1 MTRWW
6 IVFASA
12 ALIIS
17 GCASSGGPVT
27 QPPKPDIVV
36 TEYKIGINDQLSV
49 QVWKSPEL
57 SVNVAVR
64 PDGKIS
70 VPLLGD
76 VVAANQST
84 ERLATAISGGLEKYI
99 RNPEVTVIVT
109 NPLSGQYMQRV
120 RITGAVE
127 RPISLNHAQG
137 MTVLDL
143 VLEAG
148 GLTEFAVGNKAKL
161 YRDYGD
167 KVEVFPIYLD
177 DILNKGRVDSN
188 YELVP
193 SDVVT
198 IPEKVF

>member
-1 MTRWW
+1 MSKWW
-6 IVFASA
+6 IAFASA
-12 ALIIS
+12 VLMLN
-17 GCASSGGPVT
+17 GCATSGGPVT
-27 QPPKPDIVV
+27 QPPKPNIVV
-36 TEYKIGINDQLSV
+36 SEYKIGIHDQLAV

-57 SVNVAVR
+57 SINVTVR

-76 VVAANQST
+76 VVAAKQST
-84 ERLATAISGGLEKYI
+84 EQLGAAISRGLEKYI
-99 RNPEVTVIVT
+99 RNPQVTVIVT
-109 NPLSGQYMQRV
+109 DPLSGQYMQRV

-127 RPISLNHAQG
+127 NPISVNHAQG

-161 YRDYGD
+161 YRDYGE
-167 KVEVFPIYLD
+167 KVDVFPIYLD
-177 DILNKGRVDSN
+177 DILNKGRLDSN